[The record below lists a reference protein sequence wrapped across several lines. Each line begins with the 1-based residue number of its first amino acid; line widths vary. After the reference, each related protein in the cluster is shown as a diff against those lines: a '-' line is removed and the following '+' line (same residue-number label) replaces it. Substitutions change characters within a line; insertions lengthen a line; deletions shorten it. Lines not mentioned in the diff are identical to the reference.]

1 MKIIVGL
8 GNPGNQYK
16 KYRHNTGFILLDK
29 LAEERGLKWKNSSKF
44 ESEIAE
50 SDDFILVKPQTFMNN
65 SGDAVSKLF
74 NFYKISPDDLIIVH
88 DDVDLKFG
96 TVKKQK
102 GKNPAGHHGVEDI
115 IEKIST
121 KEFWRFRV
129 GVGKPEN
136 KNIPVD
142 KWVLQDFSDEEIA
155 ELEDSARSGLSPE
168 KETSK

>member
-29 LAEERGLKWKNSSKF
+29 LAEEQGLKWEKSPKF

-50 SDDFILVKPQTFMNN
+50 CDDFILVKPQTFMNN
-65 SGDAVSKLF
+65 SGDAVSKLL
-74 NFYKISPDDLIIVH
+74 NFYKISPDDLIVVH
-88 DDVDLKFG
+88 DDVDLNFG

-115 IEKIST
+115 IEKIGT
-121 KEFWRFRV
+121 KEFWRIRV
-129 GVGKPEN
+129 GIGKPEN
-136 KNIPVD
+136 KNMPVD
-142 KWVLQDFSDEEIA
+142 KWVLQNFQEN
-155 ELEDSARSGLSPE
+155 ELEKI
-168 KETSK
+168 KELNIQDIFK